1 MQILLCVPD
10 IRWICDPTVSFSW
23 YSFMISL
30 KGVIRRRHICI
41 HEFIKILIAAPHPI
55 LKGTCLMSIKLRL
68 ILSLIS
74 LKKTLLLKWD
84 CILKIFISLCVC
96 PICVQE
102 PMENRRGGW
111 MTWYCSY
118 KWLWSNWY
126 VSLEWNWSSLLQ
138 MFVNQLT
145 SVLAMKLGSSG
156 RAVAL
161 LTLEPSL
168 QP

>member
-1 MQILLCVPD
+1 
-10 IRWICDPTVSFSW
+10 
-23 YSFMISL
+23 MISL

-41 HEFIKILIAAPHPI
+41 HEFIKILIAASHPI

-84 CILKIFISLCVC
+84 CILKIFLSLCVPYVC
-96 PICVQE
+96 RSPWRTE
-102 PMENRRGGW
+102 GGTEW
-111 MTWYCSY
+111 PGTVVTSY
-118 KWLWSNWY
+118 KLWSNWY
-126 VSLEWNWSSLLQ
+126 VSLEWNWGPLLQ
-138 MFVNQLT
+138 MVVNQLT

-156 RAVAL
+156 RTVAL